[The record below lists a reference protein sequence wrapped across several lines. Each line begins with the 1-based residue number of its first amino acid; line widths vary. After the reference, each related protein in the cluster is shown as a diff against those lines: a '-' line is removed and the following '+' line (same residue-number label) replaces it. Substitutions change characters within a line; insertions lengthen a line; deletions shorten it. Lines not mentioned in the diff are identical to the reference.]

1 MEISLREWL
10 IIGGILVIALILFDG
25 WRRIRASRNRLKID
39 IDKSL
44 SELGETSHH
53 NPELPNG
60 GARVRKYDQEPFFS
74 ETSLET
80 ELLSDVPKPKPV
92 QKPASKLSKVA
103 GKFASS
109 SSVHSSA
116 VHSNNRQEPEF
127 NLHANDEPELD
138 PIELQSAMLDQDG
151 IKAEPVEADIIQTSV
166 ADDGVVN
173 QDSALEQV
181 VEDKTL
187 NEEVVFEKPV
197 DEQPLY
203 QQTIVEDS
211 PLEDSP
217 LEDLPLEES
226 LTVEVTEKADVE
238 SEQPTIM
245 SEVSTDEDKEAF
257 EQVPPFEMS
266 EEVFEEV
273 QAEAPEETR
282 PLYAERET
290 ESSLVKP
297 ELQASEPQDLAWD
310 PELEKQFDQMD
321 PSKEPSIKVDQP
333 ISEPKRVAQNFADLD
348 PLFDDIPTDP
358 LPPVKSKDS
367 SVRTDSSV
375 SKGPEKDSGKD
386 EPNLF
391 LDLDL
396 DQPIHQLMANKAA
409 ETKAVNREAARRSKD
424 KPAAREE
431 YKSLSLPL
439 EPDLERQL
447 ESTPEATSEPTS
459 VPKLEPEL
467 DDLFADFDGVNP
479 LEEVSV
485 DPIRKTAVKSDTYIP
500 NVEKPTEKPIE
511 KSKVDFQAKT
521 QSDKQAEIKA
531 SSNAQDLEK
540 SRSAATAA
548 RKALSDLPDP
558 EEVLV
563 ITVVGKNRQ
572 HLDGARLQRV
582 VEACGMEHGDMSIYH
597 RFDGTGAAASLQ
609 FSMANAVN
617 PGTFDPNA
625 MDALETPAVSFF
637 MSMREPRDAM
647 TAYECMLAT
656 AETLAKNI
664 DGDLLDEDRS
674 VMREQTKE
682 HYRQR
687 IRDFEMQT
695 RRRNL
700 TR

>member
-10 IIGGILVIALILFDG
+10 IIGGILMIALILFDG
-25 WRRIRASRNRLKID
+25 WRRISASRNRLKID

-44 SELGETSHH
+44 SELGESNHH

-60 GARVRKYDQEPFFS
+60 GARVRQFDQEPFFS
-74 ETSLET
+74 DTGLES
-80 ELLSDVPKPKPV
+80 ELQSDKPK
-92 QKPASKLSKVA
+92 SKLDQSKSSKLTKVA
-103 GKFASS
+103 GKLASS
-109 SSVHSSA
+109 VSASSA
-116 VHSNNRQEPEF
+116 SINRTDRQEPKF
-127 NLHANDEPELD
+127 NLNIDVESQFENED
-138 PIELQSAMLDQDG
+138 PIELQSAMLDG
-151 IKAEPVEADIIQTSV
+151 AEIKDKSAEVESV
-166 ADDGVVN
+166 QNSEPDE
-173 QDSALEQV
+173 LI
-181 VEDKTL
+181 
-187 NEEVVFEKPV
+187 F
-197 DEQPLY
+197 DEQAATNKSEFETSDVSGP
-203 QQTIVEDS
+203 E
-211 PLEDSP
+211 EA
-217 LEDLPLEES
+217 ELPAI
-226 LTVEVTEKADVE
+226 T
-238 SEQPTIM
+238 P
-245 SEVSTDEDKEAF
+245 EVSIQKDREAI
-257 EQVPPFEMS
+257 Q
-266 EEVFEEV
+266 EEFKQEV
-273 QAEAPEETR
+273 QAEFSENFEEKVHEEDVPVEISEKTHY
-282 PLYAERET
+282 LHGEQEAET
-290 ESSLVKP
+290 SLV
-297 ELQASEPQDLAWD
+297 ESESPAAVPQDLEWD
-310 PELEKQFDQMD
+310 PELEKQFDHV
-321 PSKEPSIKVDQP
+321 EPVVEPPVQAKQP
-333 ISEPKRVAQNFADLD
+333 EIEPEDKTPDFADLD

-358 LPPVKSKDS
+358 LPPLKANNSEAKIGGEQTKGFVKD
-367 SVRTDSSV
+367 
-375 SKGPEKDSGKD
+375 KGKE

-409 ETKAVNREAARRSKD
+409 EAKANREATRRVKD

-431 YKSLSLPL
+431 LTSLSLPL
-439 EPDLERQL
+439 EPELKSDLEL
-447 ESTPEATSEPTS
+447 N
-459 VPKLEPEL
+459 LEPEL

-479 LEEVSV
+479 LEEASV
-485 DPIRKTAVKSDTYIP
+485 EPIRKSAEKSDT
-500 NVEKPTEKPIE
+500 NKVTAEKPAIKPIE
-511 KSKVDFQAKT
+511 KSNVDSQAKT
-521 QSDKQAEIKA
+521 QSEKQAEIKA
-531 SSNAQDLEK
+531 SSNAQDVEK

-563 ITVVGKNRQ
+563 ITVVGKSRQ
-572 HLDGARLQRV
+572 LLDGERLKRV

-625 MDALETPAVSFF
+625 MDRLETPAVSFF

-656 AETLAKNI
+656 AETLAKHL

>member
-10 IIGGILVIALILFDG
+10 IIGGIVVIALILFDG
-25 WRRIRASRNRLKID
+25 WRRISASRNRLKID

-44 SELGETSHH
+44 SELGETTHH

-60 GARVRKYDQEPFFS
+60 GARVRKYDQEPEFTPHTQVTS
-74 ETSLET
+74 ELEP
-80 ELLSDVPKPKPV
+80 DVEPV
-92 QKPASKLSKVA
+92 
-103 GKFASS
+103 
-109 SSVHSSA
+109 
-116 VHSNNRQEPEF
+116 
-127 NLHANDEPELD
+127 
-138 PIELQSAMLDQDG
+138 ELQSPEPNQLHESDEAKHDDTDYQTAMDQEALHHETHKALDEEPLYEEPLDQAALDQ
-151 IKAEPVEADIIQTSV
+151 EII
-166 ADDGVVN
+166 N
-173 QDSALEQV
+173 
-181 VEDKTL
+181 
-187 NEEVVFEKPV
+187 
-197 DEQPLY
+197 
-203 QQTIVEDS
+203 
-211 PLEDSP
+211 
-217 LEDLPLEES
+217 
-226 LTVEVTEKADVE
+226 
-238 SEQPTIM
+238 
-245 SEVSTDEDKEAF
+245 
-257 EQVPPFEMS
+257 
-266 EEVFEEV
+266 
-273 QAEAPEETR
+273 R
-282 PLYAERET
+282 
-290 ESSLVKP
+290 ESSLQDSIP
-297 ELQASEPQDLAWD
+297 QTSEPQVLEWD
-310 PELEKQFDQMD
+310 PELEKQFDNVD
-321 PSKEPSIKVDQP
+321 FRDDEPTIDVQQP
-333 ISEPKRVAQNFADLD
+333 TSDAKNVTPNFADLD

-358 LPPVKSKDS
+358 LPPLKSPNTADKPVSELPKESTKDAF
-367 SVRTDSSV
+367 
-375 SKGPEKDSGKD
+375 KE

-409 ETKAVNREAARRSKD
+409 ETKAANREASRRAKD
-424 KPAAREE
+424 KPTAREDH
-431 YKSLSLPL
+431 KSLSLPL
-439 EPDLERQL
+439 EPDLER
-447 ESTPEATSEPTS
+447 
-459 VPKLEPEL
+459 KLEPNL
-467 DDLFADFDGVNP
+467 DDLFADFDGINP

-485 DPIRKTAVKSDTYIP
+485 EPIKKSSVKAETNIP
-500 NVEKPTEKPIE
+500 SVEQSNVN
-511 KSKVDFQAKT
+511 FQAIT
-521 QSDKQAEIKA
+521 QSEKQADNKA

-572 HLDGARLQRV
+572 HLDGVRLQRV

-656 AETLAKNI
+656 AETLAKNM

>member
-25 WRRIRASRNRLKID
+25 WRRISASRNRLKID

-44 SELGETSHH
+44 SELGESNHH

-60 GARVRKYDQEPFFS
+60 GARVRQFDQEPFFS
-74 ETSLET
+74 DTGLESEIQSDTPTSKT
-80 ELLSDVPKPKPV
+80 V
-92 QKPASKLSKVA
+92 QSKSSKLSKVA

-109 SSVHSSA
+109 VSVSSA
-116 VHSNNRQEPEF
+116 GISKTDRQEPEF
-127 NLHANDEPELD
+127 NLYTGVESQSESEVD
-138 PIELQSAMLDQDG
+138 PVALQSAMLDQED
-151 IKAEPVEADIIQTSV
+151 IKDKSAEVESIQNLEADEPI
-166 ADDGVVN
+166 
-173 QDSALEQV
+173 L
-181 VEDKTL
+181 
-187 NEEVVFEKPV
+187 
-197 DEQPLY
+197 DEQSV
-203 QQTIVEDS
+203 THKFEFENSD
-211 PLEDSP
+211 
-217 LEDLPLEES
+217 
-226 LTVEVTEKADVE
+226 VTEP
-238 SEQPTIM
+238 EQPTIAVTG
-245 SEVSTDEDKEAF
+245 EVSTDEDLEAPKEDFLQEVKSQISDNLA
-257 EQVPPFEMS
+257 EDVQDEIA
-266 EEVFEEV
+266 EETLNLHAKQ
-273 QAEAPEETR
+273 QAET
-282 PLYAERET
+282 
-290 ESSLVKP
+290 SLV
-297 ELQASEPQDLAWD
+297 ESESTASVPQDLEWD
-310 PELEKQFDQMD
+310 PELEKQFDQVE
-321 PSKEPSIKVDQP
+321 PVKEPTIKAKQP
-333 ISEPKRVAQNFADLD
+333 ELESKDKSLNFADLD
-348 PLFDDIPTDP
+348 PLFDDIPMDP
-358 LPPVKSKDS
+358 LPPLKSKNSEADIGGEQTKEF
-367 SVRTDSSV
+367 V
-375 SKGPEKDSGKD
+375 KDSGKE

-409 ETKAVNREAARRSKD
+409 EAKANREASRRVKD
-424 KPAAREE
+424 KPVAREE
-431 YKSLSLPL
+431 LTSLSLPL
-439 EPDLERQL
+439 EPELKRDLEL
-447 ESTPEATSEPTS
+447 N
-459 VPKLEPEL
+459 LEPEL
-467 DDLFADFDGVNP
+467 DDLFADFDGINP
-479 LEEVSV
+479 LEEASV
-485 DPIRKTAVKSDTYIP
+485 EPIRKTTEKSDAHKVTAENP
-500 NVEKPTEKPIE
+500 VEKPIE
-511 KSKVDFQAKT
+511 KSNVDSQTKT
-521 QSDKQAEIKA
+521 QLDKQVESKA
-531 SSNAQDLEK
+531 SNVTKDVEK

-563 ITVVGKNRQ
+563 ITVVGKSRQ
-572 HLDGARLQRV
+572 LLDGERLKRV

-625 MDALETPAVSFF
+625 MDTLETPAVSFF

-656 AETLAKNI
+656 AETLAKHL